1 MTFRRDLKRRIRE
14 RQERTGE
21 RYTTARAHVVGD
33 MQQPPPFS
41 VPIPVVELHDFT
53 EHARAAG
60 LACPVRVTSSLQRSA
75 SHIPAVLEQIRR
87 ILLGS
92 TQGLD
97 AMQRVALHGEPERL
111 PRTGPAVILAT
122 HIHSYLEGLEHG
134 LRGPGPGGRVLAFD
148 AVLDGASRTI
158 IAQLFPQHL
167 SVSLLVLS
175 LFRDDSL
182 WLFDSPEVWDLIR
195 SLVPGGASP

>member
-21 RYTTARAHVVGD
+21 RYTTARAHVLGD
-33 MQQPPPFS
+33 MGQQQPSFP
-41 VPIPVVELHDFT
+41 VPIPVVELHDVS
-53 EHARAAG
+53 EQARAAG

-75 SHIPAVLEQIRR
+75 SQIPAVLEQLRR
-87 ILLGS
+87 ILLGP
-92 TQGLD
+92 TQGLH

-111 PRTGPAVILAT
+111 PGAGPAVILAT
-122 HIHSYLEGLEHG
+122 HIQSYLEALEHG

-158 IAQLFPQHL
+158 VAQLFPQHMR
-167 SVSLLVLS
+167 VSLLVLS

-182 WLFDSPEVWDLIR
+182 WLFDSPEVWKLFR
-195 SLVPGGASP
+195 SIVPGARP